1 MTRVI
6 VSTDDEEIAQIAA
19 MHGAEVPFRQP
30 MKFAENLL
38 VDFPVIQHALDV
50 LREAEGYLPDDVVQ
64 LRPTTPLR
72 PGGLIKHHVTLDRTW
87 KGTDHAAS
95 LEPDGL
101 RRLGRNL
108 DQVTEAL
115 TYKDEEILL
124 IEKPQRAKLKW
135 KNRSAE
141 IP

>member
-6 VSTDDEEIAQIAA
+6 VSTDDEEVARIAA
-19 MHGAEVPFRQP
+19 MHGAEVPFRPP
-30 MKFAENLL
+30 MKFAENLV
-38 VDFPVIQHALDV
+38 VDVPVIQHALDG
-50 LREAEGYLPDDVVQ
+50 LRETGDYLPDDVVQ
-64 LRPTTPLR
+64 LGPTSPLR
-72 PGGLIKHHVTLDRTW
+72 PLGLIKRHFTLDRRW
-87 KGTDHAAS
+87 KGADHAA
-95 LEPDGL
+95 LEPNGL

-115 TYKDEEILL
+115 TYQDEEILL

-141 IP
+141 IS

>member
-1 MTRVI
+1 
-6 VSTDDEEIAQIAA
+6 
-19 MHGAEVPFRQP
+19 MHGAEVPFRPP
-30 MKFAENLL
+30 MKFAEDL
-38 VDFPVIQHALDV
+38 VVDVSVIQHALDV
-50 LREAEGYLPDDVVQ
+50 LRETEDYLPDDIVQ
-64 LRPTTPLR
+64 LGPTSPLR
-72 PGGLIKHHVTLDRTW
+72 PVGLIKRHFTLDRRW
-87 KGTDHAAS
+87 KGADHAAS
-95 LEPDGL
+95 LEPNGL

-141 IP
+141 IS

>member
-50 LREAEGYLPDDVVQ
+50 LRETEGYLPDDVVQ
-64 LRPTTPLR
+64 LRPTSPLR
-72 PGGLIKHHVTLDRTW
+72 PVGLIKHHVTLDRTW
-87 KGTDHAAS
+87 KGTEHAAS
-95 LEPDGL
+95 LKADGFVDL
-101 RRLGRNL
+101 L
-108 DQVTEAL
+108 
-115 TYKDEEILL
+115 EIS
-124 IEKPQRAKLKW
+124 IR
-135 KNRSAE
+135 
-141 IP
+141 